1 MTTKREYLASKG
13 ITVGR
18 RGRFSSAAN
27 KALQDAAAQGVVFQA
42 EQQVAEL
49 LCNYSEDHFFNPAS
63 LGGFL
68 ADQPTYTL
76 DRIMEVVTWV
86 IEKQARRYERE
97 VENGGLVS
105 EGLALAYKLD
115 QVVDKIK
122 EKNTFN
128 NLKLPITNQER
139 KAIID
144 RMPKEKTGDYKYSWL
159 HETNNTNKQYIDQSY
174 M

>member
-1 MTTKREYLASKG
+1 
-13 ITVGR
+13 
-18 RGRFSSAAN
+18 
-27 KALQDAAAQGVVFQA
+27 
-42 EQQVAEL
+42 
-49 LCNYSEDHFFNPAS
+49 
-63 LGGFL
+63 
-68 ADQPTYTL
+68 
-76 DRIMEVVTWV
+76 MEVVTWV

-97 VENGGLVS
+97 VENGGMVS